1 MSECLNEKRSTSS
14 WSSTIRPAATA
25 SSSETISSS
34 SSCSRSTAR
43 SVLSRKSVP
52 SAAASVSDL
61 ERLGREPIEAPAD
74 HLLDA
79 RRHAGAGILGRRAQ
93 ELLDE
98 ERVAAGLAAEA
109 LHRRPVQR
117 VATDAGGHELGR
129 LGSTQAA
136 EVDLVE
142 GGLAP
147 QVGEQAR
154 HRPARVGV
162 HVAVGGDHQQ
172 RRSGAAAQDLAQ
184 QQHGGDVGP
193 VQVLEHQQQPVP
205 VGGVEQQPDHRL
217 EELVAEPLVLV
228 AARGRGGRTGRAE
241 LGDQARQRLGAGLRQ
256 PDLLGQARTV
266 RGVVPQ
272 RLDERLVR
280 RHALLVAAPVQDDGA
295 VAVHR
300 GGESRHQ
307 ARLADAG
314 LAGAHHQAA
323 LVARGLVPAR
333 LQPPQRGGAAYER
346 SLLGPR
352 EDAGHRDLAERRG
365 EGTHRDGRRSRID
378 LRTVSTRSS
387 PGGQVPRR
395 DCAARCSPSSRCRC

>member
-25 SSSETISSS
+25 SSSEAISSS
-34 SSCSRSTAR
+34 SSCSRSTTR

-52 SAAASVSDL
+52 SAAASVSVSSVSAGSRSRCRPITSLTPGGTPVL
-61 ERLGREPIEAPAD
+61 ESSED
-74 HLLDA
+74 
-79 RRHAGAGILGRRAQ
+79 RAQ

-109 LHRRPVQR
+109 LHRRTVQR
-117 VATDAGGHELGR
+117 VATEGGHERGR
-129 LGSTQAA
+129 LGSTEAA

-142 GGLAP
+142 RRLAP
-147 QVGEQAR
+147 QVGDQAC
-154 HRPARVGV
+154 HRPARVDV

-184 QQHGGDVGP
+184 EQHGGDVGP

-205 VGGVEQQPDHRL
+205 VGGVEQHPDHRL
-217 EELVAEPLVLV
+217 EELVAEPLLLV
-228 AARGRGGRTGRAE
+228 AARGLGGRAGRAE

-256 PDLLGQARTV
+256 LDLLGQARTV
-266 RGVVPQ
+266 RGVLPQ

-295 VAVHR
+295 VVVHR

-314 LAGAHHQAA
+314 LAGAHHQPA

-346 SLLGPR
+346 SLLGAR
-352 EDAGHRDLAERRG
+352 EDAGHRHLAERRG

-378 LRTVSTRSS
+378 LRTVRR
-387 PGGQVPRR
+387 GRLREANVPRR